1 MSSHTTHH
9 IILVDDDRNILTS
22 VSMALE
28 AEGYKITTFNDGE
41 SGLQGILDND
51 RSPSRK
57 VGEPDNRD
65 SHYWFA
71 RYWAEELAN
80 QDSDKELKEFFTK
93 LSAQLEENKDKILE
107 EMTVVQGNPADI
119 GGYYHPPMEKVCE
132 VMQPSATLNRILE
145 EARASVK

>member
-1 MSSHTTHH
+1 MADRIEQLRRLLESDPNDAFCLYALGMEYVTQNQPGMAASH
-9 IILVDDDRNILTS
+9 
-22 VSMALE
+22 LE
-28 AEGYKITTFNDGE
+28 L
-41 SGLQGILDND
+41 SL
-51 RSPSRK
+51 RSDADQPYA
-57 VGEPDNRD
+57 
-65 SHYWFA
+65 HFHLA

-132 VMQPSATLNRILE
+132 IMQPSATLNQILE
-145 EARASVK
+145 DARSSVK